1 MFEDMALWRKLLFGL
16 LCAIALPLIVPI
28 SSALVTFLLQY
39 RYDHLLLF
47 SMIQHRVNPVYVGI
61 IIVLTLGFYVLIVMA
76 LLRMVSPKS
85 SIYGDSRAATT
96 REIKKQNLFEVTGES
111 ILLGYY
117 GKKLVAF
124 NNDLHVF
131 LAAQT
136 GTGKGV
142 SFVIPNLLNWVH
154 SCIVV
159 DVKRDIHKYTSGFR
173 KHLLKQKVYV
183 FEPLSINTDCFNPLS
198 FVSRDPDL
206 TIGDLQKIASTL
218 CPIHDEYYD
227 GQARVLFVGLMQ
239 LLIEA
244 HVKMGWQCSI
254 GQVLRLMGTKQ
265 EIGLFL
271 ENTIGSLEKN
281 SHPLTASC
289 KSNLYSYINEP
300 EKPRGSIRSSLVNH
314 LQLWTNPRVDRA
326 TSHSTFDFETFR
338 KTPQTLYIV
347 ASPSEIQEMSSLFRL
362 LFDSFLRVNT
372 KVGEQPRDQPE
383 VFKHQVLL
391 MMDEFIS
398 MGVME
403 NVVHGLSYVRGW
415 GIKVC
420 TVIQGAKQL
429 HGAYDTNKAEAFEDG
444 HRARV
449 FFRPPTANAGAIKE
463 LAEALGHYTGRSTSK
478 SRSTFFSNSN
488 NGSVSESD
496 QSLYLQTPD
505 QIRNMPDHRSWL
517 MIDGLRPIYAKKI
530 NYYQDKYFKNRLRN
544 PDELP
549 TKLTTGDSIYPEEGV
564 LENNE
569 IKVLLPQGTIDE
581 INSVFIPNA
590 INCVN
595 VGDTTESLIQV
606 LKNHSIKE
614 VINE

>member
-1 MFEDMALWRKLLFGL
+1 MFTDLALWRKILLGI
-16 LCAIALPLIVPI
+16 LCLIVLPLFVPI
-28 SSALVTFLLQY
+28 ASALVTFLLHY
-39 RYDHLLLF
+39 EYDNYLIF
-47 SMIQHRVNPVYVGI
+47 SMISHWVQPEYTLTI
-61 IIVLTLGFYVLIVMA
+61 ILLSMCIYGFVVAVFCKLVI
-76 LLRMVSPKS
+76 PKA
-85 SIYGDSRAATT
+85 SIYGDSRAAS
-96 REIKKQNLFEVTGES
+96 RWEMKKQKLFDISGDS
-111 ILLGYY
+111 ILLGYF
-117 GKKLVAF
+117 GKKLIAF

-142 SFVIPNLLNWVH
+142 SFVIPNLLNWFH

-159 DVKRDIHKYTSGFR
+159 DVKRDIHKYTSGYR
-173 KHLLKQKVYV
+173 KHILRQKIHV
-183 FEPLSINTDCFNPLS
+183 FEPLSLQTDSFNPLS

-206 TIGDLQKIASTL
+206 TIGELQKIAATL
-218 CPIHDEYYD
+218 CPINDEYYD

-244 HVKMGWQCSI
+244 HEKLGWQCSI

-265 EIGLFL
+265 EIGEFL
-271 ENTIGSLEKN
+271 TSTIEALDLSGHK
-281 SHPLTASC
+281 LTASC
-289 KSNLYSYINEP
+289 KSNLYSFINEP

-314 LQLWTNPRVDRA
+314 LQLWTNPRIDRA
-326 TSHSTFDFETFR
+326 TSHSTFDFEEFR

-372 KVGEQPRDQPE
+372 RVGEQPRDMPT
-383 VFKHQVLL
+383 VFKHEVLL

-415 GIKVC
+415 GIKIC

-444 HRARV
+444 HRARI
-449 FFRPPTANAGAIKE
+449 FFRPPTANSSAIKD

-488 NGSVSESD
+488 SGTISESD

-530 NYYQDKYFKNRLRN
+530 TYYEDIYFKSRIK
-544 PDELP
+544 PAVTLP
-549 TKLTTGDSIYPEEGV
+549 PKLTTGDAIYPEEGV

-569 IKVLLPQGTIDE
+569 IKVRLPKETIDL
-581 INSVFIPNA
+581 INTIDLPASIDETN
-590 INCVN
+590 VN
-595 VGDTTESLIQV
+595 KVSLQLLYAV
-606 LKNHSIKE
+606 EQSMK
-614 VINE
+614 